1 MLTAITINHIIMLL
15 SGPIGRALDRFNILG
30 AIIRVTG
37 LIVMT
42 IGTQMT
48 LDGLADWLKH
58 LF

>member
-15 SGPIGRALDRFNILG
+15 SGPIGRALDRFNISS